1 MPMNRLFT
9 FLIISLL
16 FSQSAWAFNDIEISQ
31 SQEQAYSQTID
42 QNDVGGDYDHCGHS
56 SAHLVGLLSYS
67 SLNIFIAAKN
77 DLFTVQNSAT
87 SVTYQP
93 PVPPPTA

>member
-16 FSQSAWAFNDIEISQ
+16 FSQSAWAFNDIEVNLMQ
-31 SQEQAYSQTID
+31 DQAYSQTSD
-42 QNDVGGDYDHCGHS
+42 QNDVIGDYDHCGHS
-56 SAHLVGLLSYS
+56 SAHLVGLLSNS

-77 DLFTVQNSAT
+77 DLFTVQSLAT
-87 SVTYQP
+87 AVTYQP